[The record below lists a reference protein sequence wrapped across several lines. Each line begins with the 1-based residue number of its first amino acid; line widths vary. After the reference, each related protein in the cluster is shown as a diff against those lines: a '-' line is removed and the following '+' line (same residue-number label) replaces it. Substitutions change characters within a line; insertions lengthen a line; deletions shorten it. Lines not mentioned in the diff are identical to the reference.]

1 MNLLTN
7 VKNVATVVAN
17 SPKTPKALL
26 IFGGVAIIGGTVWA
40 CVQTAKA
47 DKIVDDFKETI
58 DDIKGM
64 KEDGVFVDDD
74 GNEQEY
80 SQKSYTHDMIWAYG
94 GFAKDMAIHYSG
106 PVACLVGGITAIGMG
121 YKLQINKILK
131 LQGEIM
137 SLNNEI
143 VTLGAVAANA
153 EENFRKYRDNV
164 IADGGEELDEKYMHG
179 VKTLKDVDVDIVDPD
194 TGEIRRTHQKKFDCV
209 EDISLIASPWAI
221 FLDECDFYTGDPN
234 TDKIQ
239 LERVMNIAQTELST
253 RKWYTMQEIY
263 DLCGVTKKLNDK
275 TQMSSRVHGWVEG
288 YGEDFINIK
297 MVPRYIGGEG
307 RFKNRIL
314 IDFNCYHTRIDEI
327 VEQGRFNKAAA

>member
-1 MNLLTN
+1 MNLMSN

-26 IFGGVAIIGGTVWA
+26 IFGAAAIVGGTVWA

-58 DDIKGM
+58 DDIKDM
-64 KEDGVFVDDD
+64 KEEGVFTDDN
-74 GNEQEY
+74 GNEHEY
-80 SQKSYTHDMIWAYG
+80 TQKAYNHDMIWAYG
-94 GFAKDMAIHYSG
+94 GVVKDFAIHYAG
-106 PVACLVGGITAIGMG
+106 PVACLIGGITAIGMG

-137 SLNNEI
+137 SLNNEV
-143 VTLGAVAANA
+143 VTLSAAAYNA
-153 EENFRKYRDNV
+153 EESLRKYRDNV
-164 IADGGEELDEKYMHG
+164 IADGGQELDDKYMYG
-179 VKTLKDVDVDIVDPD
+179 IKTLKDADVDIVDEE

-209 EDISLIASPWAI
+209 EDISLIASEWAI

-263 DLCGVTKKLNDK
+263 DLCGVTKKLNDR

-288 YGEDFINIK
+288 YGEDFIDIK
-297 MVPRYIGGEG
+297 MVPRHVGSEG

-327 VEQGRFNKAAA
+327 VQQGRFNKDAA

>member
-1 MNLLTN
+1 MSLLTN

-94 GFAKDMAIHYSG
+94 GFAKDMAIHYAG

-164 IADGGEELDEKYMHG
+164 IADGGEELDEKYTILDIM
-179 VKTLKDVDVDIVDPD
+179 VFAEFSNDQRLNNQITPLRNITNTIIETYQQTKNRKKDM
-194 TGEIRRTHQKKFDCV
+194 
-209 EDISLIASPWAI
+209 ISL
-221 FLDECDFYTGDPN
+221 
-234 TDKIQ
+234 
-239 LERVMNIAQTELST
+239 
-253 RKWYTMQEIY
+253 
-263 DLCGVTKKLNDK
+263 
-275 TQMSSRVHGWVEG
+275 
-288 YGEDFINIK
+288 
-297 MVPRYIGGEG
+297 
-307 RFKNRIL
+307 
-314 IDFNCYHTRIDEI
+314 
-327 VEQGRFNKAAA
+327 